1 MMKTFKYISILVA
14 LLCGTGHALA
24 QTPDTGTTTGDAC
37 GFVLEQGR
45 VIGGN
50 GADSGARLMDP
61 VIIDFDGDGID
72 DLVFGAPGYT
82 PNGMN
87 RAGSF
92 YVILGRKDFS
102 FDSLRDMTYWSQFDY
117 RFDGHTPNGQLG
129 MTLYTGDFNG
139 DGKLDIAVAE
149 PGQFGSVYIFYGGK
163 SRDRGIHSIDDENN
177 GADLAFVGNE
187 LGSHFGIAGCVGD
200 FNHDGIDD
208 LALSSISKNS
218 TYGTNASIVTIIPM
232 RSRWEKK
239 SYSMSNKLNGKT
251 VLSRSL
257 SGNARVVHACA
268 AADFN
273 DDGLTDIA
281 LGMPLDSYQKTKSLR
296 QRHCHISTL

>member
-163 SRDRGIHSIDDENN
+163 SRDRGIHAIDDENN
-177 GADLAFVGNE
+177 GADLAFVGTE

-208 LALSSISKNS
+208 LALSSI
-218 TYGTNASIVTIIPM
+218 
-232 RSRWEKK
+232 
-239 SYSMSNKLNGKT
+239 
-251 VLSRSL
+251 
-257 SGNARVVHACA
+257 
-268 AADFN
+268 
-273 DDGLTDIA
+273 
-281 LGMPLDSYQKTKSLR
+281 
-296 QRHCHISTL
+296 